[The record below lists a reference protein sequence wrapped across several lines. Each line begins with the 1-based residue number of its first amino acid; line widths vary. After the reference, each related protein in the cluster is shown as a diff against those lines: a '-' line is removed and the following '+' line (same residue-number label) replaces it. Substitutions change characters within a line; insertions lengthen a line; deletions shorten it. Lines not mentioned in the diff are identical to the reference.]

1 MKKIIVLSLVCFLV
15 ASCPLAFAQT
25 DANLQTGITKS
36 IVDMSPKESTNKIDS
51 LLQQSDKLNA
61 NQKQEVFDI
70 FASIEKRMTTIDAIA
85 DDSKK
90 IEKRAKMLTYINS
103 NLKTV
108 LTASQFDTYLKNTT
122 AY

>member
-25 DANLQTGITKS
+25 DANLKTVITKS

-61 NQKQEVFDI
+61 DQKQKVFDI
-70 FASIEKRMTTIDAIA
+70 FASIEKRMTAIDAIA

>member
-61 NQKQEVFDI
+61 DQKQKVFDI

-90 IEKRAKMLTYINS
+90 IEKRAKMLTYINT

-122 AY
+122 AD